1 MGVREMGNVFTRI
14 GEKIS
19 DYPLFT
25 AEWEERAREI
35 LPAGPFG
42 FLQSGAGDEVTLGQ
56 NREAFSE
63 YDILPR
69 VLRDVSNVD
78 TSIKLFRQSQ
88 SMPVMLAP
96 VGFQGIFHSQM
107 ELGTV
112 KAAAAAGIPFVAS
125 TVTSASLEEI
135 AAAEPDAVKWFQ
147 LYWSKNR
154 DLTAS
159 MAKRAEKAGY
169 KAIVVTVDTGLLG
182 WRKRDYRNGYSP
194 LKLLKGAANYIND
207 PVFQELVP
215 ELTEEHIREAI
226 LENIHHPNLTWD
238 DLLFLRE
245 QTSLPIVVKGILHP
259 ADAKQAVALGMDAI
273 VVSNHGGRQL
283 DSAIASLRALPAI
296 AKTVN
301 GAVPVLMDGGVR
313 SGADVFKAIALGA
326 DSVLIGRPYV
336 YGLAAGGQAGV
347 SRVIEDLRTELQLTY
362 ALSGVARTKDIDA
375 AYLVKR

>member
-1 MGVREMGNVFTRI
+1 MGNVFTRI

-19 DYPLFT
+19 DYPLFA

-78 TSIKLFRQSQ
+78 TSIKLFGQSQ

-107 ELGTV
+107 ELGSV

-135 AAAEPDAVKWFQ
+135 AAAAPDAVKWFQ

-159 MAKRAEKAGY
+159 MAKRAEEAGY

-215 ELTEEHIREAI
+215 ELTEEHVREAI

-375 AYLVKR
+375 AYLLKR

>member
-1 MGVREMGNVFTRI
+1 MGNVFTRI
-14 GEKIS
+14 GEKVS
-19 DYPLFT
+19 DYPLFA

-35 LPAGPFG
+35 LTAGPFG
-42 FLQSGAGDEVTLGQ
+42 FLQSGAGDEITLGQ

-78 TSIKLFRQSQ
+78 TSVQLFGQTQ
-88 SMPVMLAP
+88 NMPVMLAP

-107 ELGTV
+107 EHGSV

-135 AAAEPDAVKWFQ
+135 AAASPEAVKWFQ

-215 ELTEEHIREAI
+215 ELTEEHVREAI

>member
-1 MGVREMGNVFTRI
+1 MGNVFTRI

-19 DYPLFT
+19 DYPLFA
-25 AEWEERAREI
+25 AEWEERAQEI

-42 FLQSGAGDEVTLGQ
+42 FLQSGAGDELTLGQ

-78 TSIKLFRQSQ
+78 TSIKLFGQEQ

-107 ELGTV
+107 EIGSV

-135 AAAEPDAVKWFQ
+135 AMAAPEAVKWFQ

-159 MAKRAEKAGY
+159 MAKRAEEAGY

-215 ELTEEHIREAI
+215 ELTEEHVREAI

-245 QTSLPIVVKGILHP
+245 QTSLPIVMKGILHP
-259 ADAKQAVALGMDAI
+259 TDAKQAIELGMDAI

-347 SRVIEDLRTELQLTY
+347 SRVIEDLRTELRLTY
-362 ALSGVARTKDIDA
+362 ALSGVSCTKNIDA

>member
-1 MGVREMGNVFTRI
+1 MGNVFTRI
-14 GEKIS
+14 GESIG
-19 DYPLFT
+19 DYPLFA
-25 AEWEERAREI
+25 AEWEQRAQEV
-35 LPAGPFG
+35 LPNGPFG

-56 NREAFSE
+56 NRDAFSD

-69 VLRDVSNVD
+69 VLRDVSDVD
-78 TSIKLFRQSQ
+78 PSIRLFGQDQSL
-88 SMPVMLAP
+88 PVMLAP
-96 VGFQGIFHSQM
+96 VGFQGIFHADM
-107 ELGTV
+107 EIGSV
-112 KAAAAAGIPFVAS
+112 KAAEAAGIPFVAS

-135 AAAEPDAVKWFQ
+135 AEAAPEAVKWFQ

-154 DLTAS
+154 ALTAS
-159 MAKRAEKAGY
+159 MARRAEEAGY
-169 KAIVVTVDTGLLG
+169 RAIVVTVDTGLLG

-215 ELTEEHIREAI
+215 QLTEEHIRDAI
-226 LENIHHPNLTWD
+226 LENIHHPNLSWD
-238 DLLFLRE
+238 DLLFLQK
-245 QTSLPIVVKGILHP
+245 QTKLPIVVKGILHP
-259 ADAKQAVALGMDAI
+259 ADARQAVDLGFDAI

-283 DSAIASLRALPAI
+283 DGAIASLRALPAI
-296 AKTVN
+296 AEEVD

-336 YGLAAGGQAGV
+336 YGLAADGQAGV
-347 SRVIEDLRTELQLTY
+347 SRVIGDLRTELELTY
-362 ALSGVARTKDIDA
+362 ALSGVTRTAEISS

>member
-1 MGVREMGNVFTRI
+1 MGNVFTRI

-19 DYPLFT
+19 DYPLFA
-25 AEWEERAREI
+25 AEWEDRAREI

-42 FLQSGAGDEVTLGQ
+42 FLQSGAGDEMTLVQ
-56 NREAFSE
+56 NREAFND

-78 TSIKLFRQSQ
+78 TSVQLFGQEQ

-96 VGFQGIFHSQM
+96 VGFQGIFHSEM
-107 ELGTV
+107 ELGSV

-125 TVTSASLEEI
+125 TVTSATLEEI
-135 AAAEPDAVKWFQ
+135 ALAAPETVKWFQ

-159 MAKRAEKAGY
+159 MAKRAEIAGY

-194 LKLLKGAANYIND
+194 LKLLKGAANYKND

-215 ELTEEHIREAI
+215 QLTEEHVRDAI

-259 ADAKQAVALGMDAI
+259 ADAKKAVDLGMDAI

-283 DSAIASLRALPAI
+283 DSAVASLRALPAI

-326 DSVLIGRPYV
+326 DSILIGRPYV

-347 SRVIEDLRTELQLTY
+347 SRVIEDLRTDLQLTY
-362 ALSGVARTKDIDA
+362 ALSGVARTREIDA

>member
-1 MGVREMGNVFTRI
+1 MGNVFTRI

-78 TSIKLFRQSQ
+78 TSIKLFGQSQ

-283 DSAIASLRALPAI
+283 DSAIASLCALPAI

>member
-1 MGVREMGNVFTRI
+1 MENVFTRI

-19 DYPLFT
+19 DYPLFA

-78 TSIKLFRQSQ
+78 TSIKLFGQSQ
-88 SMPVMLAP
+88 SMPVLLAP

-107 ELGTV
+107 ELGSV

-135 AAAEPDAVKWFQ
+135 AAAAPDAVKWFQ

-159 MAKRAEKAGY
+159 MAKRAEEAGY

-215 ELTEEHIREAI
+215 ELTEEHVREAI

-375 AYLVKR
+375 AYLLKR

>member
-1 MGVREMGNVFTRI
+1 MGNVFTRI

-78 TSIKLFRQSQ
+78 TSIKLFGQSQ

-245 QTSLPIVVKGILHP
+245 HTSLPIVVKGILHP

>member
-1 MGVREMGNVFTRI
+1 MRNVFTRI

-19 DYPLFT
+19 DYPLFA

-42 FLQSGAGDEVTLGQ
+42 FLQSGAGDEETLGQ

-78 TSIKLFRQSQ
+78 TSVQLFGQAQ

-96 VGFQGIFHSQM
+96 VGFQGIFHPEK
-107 ELGTV
+107 ELGSV

-135 AAAEPDAVKWFQ
+135 AAAAPKAVKWFQ
-147 LYWSKNR
+147 LYWSRNR
-154 DLTAS
+154 ALTAS
-159 MAKRAEKAGY
+159 MAKRAEIAGY

-194 LKLLKGAANYIND
+194 LKLLKGTANYIND

-215 ELTEEHIREAI
+215 QLTEEHIREAI

-245 QTSLPIVVKGILHP
+245 QTNLPIVVKGILHP
-259 ADAKQAVALGMDAI
+259 ADAKQAIELGMDAI

-296 AKTVN
+296 AEIVN
-301 GAVPVLMDGGVR
+301 GAVPILMDGGVR
-313 SGADVFKAIALGA
+313 SGSDVFKAIALGA

-347 SRVIEDLRTELQLTY
+347 SRVIEDMRTELQLTY
-362 ALSGVARTKDIDA
+362 ALSGISCTKEIDA

>member
-1 MGVREMGNVFTRI
+1 MGNVFTRI

-78 TSIKLFRQSQ
+78 TSIKLFGQSQ

-207 PVFQELVP
+207 PVFQELLP

-259 ADAKQAVALGMDAI
+259 VDAKQAVALGMDAI

-362 ALSGVARTKDIDA
+362 ALSGVARTKDIDS

>member
-1 MGVREMGNVFTRI
+1 MGNVFTRI

>member
-1 MGVREMGNVFTRI
+1 M
-14 GEKIS
+14 
-19 DYPLFT
+19 
-25 AEWEERAREI
+25 
-35 LPAGPFG
+35 
-42 FLQSGAGDEVTLGQ
+42 
-56 NREAFSE
+56 
-63 YDILPR
+63 
-69 VLRDVSNVD
+69 
-78 TSIKLFRQSQ
+78 
-88 SMPVMLAP
+88 
-96 VGFQGIFHSQM
+96 
-107 ELGTV
+107 
-112 KAAAAAGIPFVAS
+112 
-125 TVTSASLEEI
+125 
-135 AAAEPDAVKWFQ
+135 KWFQ

>member
-1 MGVREMGNVFTRI
+1 MGNVFTRI
-14 GEKIS
+14 GEKVS
-19 DYPLFT
+19 DYPLFA

-42 FLQSGAGDEVTLGQ
+42 FLQSGAGDEMTLGH

-78 TSIKLFRQSQ
+78 TSIKLFGQVQ

-96 VGFQGIFHSQM
+96 VGFQGIFHSRM
-107 ELGTV
+107 ELGSV

-125 TVTSASLEEI
+125 TVTTASLEEI
-135 AAAEPDAVKWFQ
+135 AAAAPEAVKWFQ
-147 LYWSKNR
+147 LYWSKNH

-159 MAKRAEKAGY
+159 MAKRAEQAGY

-207 PVFQELVP
+207 PVFKKLVP
-215 ELTEEHIREAI
+215 ELTEEHVREAI
-226 LENIHHPNLTWD
+226 LENIHYPNLTWD

-259 ADAKQAVALGMDAI
+259 ADAKQAVKLGMDAI

-301 GAVPVLMDGGVR
+301 GAVPILMDGGVR

-362 ALSGVARTKDIDA
+362 ALSGVARTQDIDA
-375 AYLVKR
+375 AYLVNR

>member
-1 MGVREMGNVFTRI
+1 MGNVFTRI

-19 DYPLFT
+19 DYPLFA
-25 AEWEERAREI
+25 AEWEDRAREI

-42 FLQSGAGDEVTLGQ
+42 FLQSGAGDEMTLVQ
-56 NREAFSE
+56 NREAFND

-78 TSIKLFRQSQ
+78 TSVQLFGQEQ

-96 VGFQGIFHSQM
+96 VGFQGIFHSEM
-107 ELGTV
+107 ELGSV

-125 TVTSASLEEI
+125 TVTSATLEEI
-135 AAAEPDAVKWFQ
+135 ALAAPEAVKWFQ

-159 MAKRAEKAGY
+159 MAKRAEIAGY

-194 LKLLKGAANYIND
+194 LKLLKGAANYKND

-215 ELTEEHIREAI
+215 QLTEEHVRDAI

-238 DLLFLRE
+238 DLLLLRE

-259 ADAKQAVALGMDAI
+259 ADAKKAVDLGMDAI

-283 DSAIASLRALPAI
+283 DSAVASLRALPAI

-326 DSVLIGRPYV
+326 DSILIGRPYV

-347 SRVIEDLRTELQLTY
+347 SRVIEDLRTDLQLTY
-362 ALSGVARTKDIDA
+362 ALSGVARTREIDA

>member
-1 MGVREMGNVFTRI
+1 MGNVFTRI
-14 GEKIS
+14 GEMIS
-19 DYPLFT
+19 DYPLFA
-25 AEWEERAREI
+25 AEWEERAQEI

-42 FLQSGAGDEVTLGQ
+42 FLQSGAGDELTLGQ

-78 TSIKLFRQSQ
+78 TSIKLFGQEQ

-107 ELGTV
+107 EIGSV

-135 AAAEPDAVKWFQ
+135 AMAAPEAVKWFQ

-159 MAKRAEKAGY
+159 MAKRAEEAGY

-215 ELTEEHIREAI
+215 ELTEEHVREAI

-259 ADAKQAVALGMDAI
+259 TDAKQAIELGMDAI

-347 SRVIEDLRTELQLTY
+347 SRVIEDLRTELRLTY
-362 ALSGVARTKDIDA
+362 ALSGVSCTKNIDA

>member
-1 MGVREMGNVFTRI
+1 MGNVFTRI

-25 AEWEERAREI
+25 AEWEEWAREI

-78 TSIKLFRQSQ
+78 TSIKLFGQSQ

-135 AAAEPDAVKWFQ
+135 ATVEPDAVKWFQ

>member
-1 MGVREMGNVFTRI
+1 MGNVFTRI

-19 DYPLFT
+19 DYPLFA

-42 FLQSGAGDEVTLGQ
+42 FLQSGAGDEETLGQ

-78 TSIKLFRQSQ
+78 TSVQLFGQAQ

-96 VGFQGIFHSQM
+96 VGFQGIFHPEK
-107 ELGTV
+107 ELGSV

-135 AAAEPDAVKWFQ
+135 AAAAPKAVKWFQ
-147 LYWSKNR
+147 LYWSRNR
-154 DLTAS
+154 ALTAS
-159 MAKRAEKAGY
+159 MAKRAEIAGY

-194 LKLLKGAANYIND
+194 LKLLKGTANYIND

-215 ELTEEHIREAI
+215 QLTEEHIREAI
-226 LENIHHPNLTWD
+226 LENIHHPNLSWD

-245 QTSLPIVVKGILHP
+245 QTNLPIVVKGILHP
-259 ADAKQAVALGMDAI
+259 ADAKQAIELGMDAI

-296 AKTVN
+296 AETVN
-301 GAVPVLMDGGVR
+301 GAVPILMDGGVR
-313 SGADVFKAIALGA
+313 SGSDVFKAIALGA

-347 SRVIEDLRTELQLTY
+347 SRVIEDMRTELQLTY
-362 ALSGVARTKDIDA
+362 ALSGISCTNEIDA

>member
-1 MGVREMGNVFTRI
+1 MGNVFTRI

-19 DYPLFT
+19 DYPLFA

-69 VLRDVSNVD
+69 VLQDVSNVD
-78 TSIKLFRQSQ
+78 TSIKLFGQSQ

-107 ELGTV
+107 ELGSV

-135 AAAEPDAVKWFQ
+135 ATAAPEAVKWFQ

-215 ELTEEHIREAI
+215 ELTEEHVREAI

-362 ALSGVARTKDIDA
+362 ALSGVARTMDIDA
-375 AYLVKR
+375 AYLLKR

>member
-1 MGVREMGNVFTRI
+1 MGNVFTRI

-78 TSIKLFRQSQ
+78 TSIKLFGQSQ

-207 PVFQELVP
+207 PVFQELLP

-362 ALSGVARTKDIDA
+362 ALSGVARTKDIDS

>member
-1 MGVREMGNVFTRI
+1 MGNVFTRI

-78 TSIKLFRQSQ
+78 TSIKLFGQSQ